1 MTSIMNNSS
10 DNIFNDA
17 PLATIM
23 TLDLTTLTNEE
34 LLQYVAK
41 TRELQ
46 ASPQTLKSKIER
58 ESVKLGARKER
69 INKVLDDLL
78 LDDDDE

>member
-1 MTSIMNNSS
+1 MNNLS

-23 TLDLTTLTNEE
+23 TLDISQLSDDE
-34 LLQYVAK
+34 LRQFVAK

-46 ASPQTLKSKIER
+46 ASPQTLKSKMER
-58 ESVKLGARKER
+58 ESVKLGAKKER
-69 INKVLDDLL
+69 INKALDDLL
-78 LDDDDE
+78 IDDE

>member
-1 MTSIMNNSS
+1 MNNSS

-23 TLDLTTLTNEE
+23 TLDLSTLSNEE

-78 LDDDDE
+78 LDDDE

>member
-23 TLDLTTLTNEE
+23 TLDLSTLSNEE

-78 LDDDDE
+78 LDDDE